1 MDYWEKQ
8 KKLKEEEQKRQS
20 IISEMNRNTRQK
32 VKEER
37 EDFFLKIYNGLL
49 FIIGIFL
56 AISIDS
62 IISFSIKFIPSIFE
76 IIENIL
82 YKNTISF
89 LWLPLIFLWVLSYII
104 IAAFVMLYGLQ
115 FWIDKY
121 IFKEQHPYG
130 ELRIK
135 SLNIFFALF
144 IIVIITSSIL
154 IEFCLYLT

>member
-8 KKLKEEEQKRQS
+8 KKLKEEEEKRQS

-89 LWLPLIFLWVLSYII
+89 FWLPLIFLWGLSYII

-121 IFKEQHPYG
+121 IFKEQHPNG

-135 SLNIFFALF
+135 SLNLFFALF
-144 IIVIITSSIL
+144 IIVIITSSVL
-154 IEFCLYLT
+154 IEFM